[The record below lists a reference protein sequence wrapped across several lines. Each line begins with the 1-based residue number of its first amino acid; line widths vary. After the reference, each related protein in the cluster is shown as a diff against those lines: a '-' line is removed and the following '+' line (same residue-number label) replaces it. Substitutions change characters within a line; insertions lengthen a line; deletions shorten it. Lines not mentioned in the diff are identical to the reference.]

1 VSLTQTIDSLLS
13 GAIAAGDVPG
23 VVAVAADRS
32 GVIYQGAFGKRT
44 LGGTQP
50 MTLDTVGW
58 MASMTKPITSAGA
71 MQLVEQGRLQL
82 DAPASNWVP
91 ELAAVRVL
99 EGFDASGRPRTRPPK
114 RPITPRHL
122 LTHTAGYGYPIW
134 SEDLKRY
141 YEVQK
146 LPATSTCQNASLRV
160 PLLFD
165 PGARWNYGI
174 NIEWLGKVIEAV
186 SGQRLSVYLAKH
198 LLEPLGMNDTAFKIT
213 PSMRARL
220 AKLHERDPG
229 GMLTPIDFEI
239 PQDPEFDMGGGGLYS
254 TVPDYLKFVRMIL
267 GRGELAGIRVLA
279 PETVDLM
286 SRNHIGELPVT
297 LLKTAMPAR
306 SNDAEFF
313 PGVAKRWSLGFMLN
327 QERAPTGRSPGSL
340 TWAGLSNAYFWI
352 DPVKGVGG
360 VYLTQVFPFADHK
373 SLGLFL
379 EFETAVYRSMS

>member
-1 VSLTQTIDSLLS
+1 LTQTIDSLLS
-13 GAIAAGDVPG
+13 DAIASGDVPG
-23 VVAVAADRS
+23 VAAIAADRS
-32 GVIYQGAFGKRT
+32 GVIYQGAFGRRI
-44 LGGTQP
+44 LGGAQP

-58 MASMTKPITSAGA
+58 IASMTKPITSAGA
-71 MQLVEQGRLQL
+71 MQLVEQGRLEL
-82 DAPASNWVP
+82 DAPASTWVP
-91 ELAAVRVL
+91 ELAAVQVL
-99 EGFDASGRPRTRPPK
+99 EGFDASGAPMTRPAK
-114 RPITPRHL
+114 RPITLRHL
-122 LTHTAGYGYPIW
+122 LTHTAGYGYPVW

-141 YEVQK
+141 YETQN
-146 LPATSTCQNASLRV
+146 LPATSTCKNESLRV

-165 PGARWNYGI
+165 PGNRWNYGI
-174 NIEWLGKVIEAV
+174 NIEWVGKAIEAV
-186 SGQRLSVYLAKH
+186 SGQRLSAYLAQH

-220 AKLHERDPG
+220 AKLHERGADG
-229 GMLTPIDFEI
+229 TLTPIDFEI

-254 TVPDYLKFVRMIL
+254 SAPDYLKFVRMIL
-267 GRGELAGIRVLA
+267 ARGELGGARVLA

-286 SRNHIGELPVT
+286 SRNHIGELSVT

-313 PGVAKRWSLGFMLN
+313 PGVAKRWGLGFMIN
-327 QERAPTGRSPGSL
+327 QERAPTGRSAGGL

-379 EFETAVYRSMS
+379 AFETAVYRATA

>member
-99 EGFDASGRPRTRPPK
+99 EGFDASGRPMTRPPK
-114 RPITPRHL
+114 RPITLRHL

-220 AKLHERDPG
+220 AKLHERGAG

-254 TVPDYLKFVRMIL
+254 SAPDYLKFVRMIL

-297 LLKTAMPAR
+297 CLKSAMPAR

-313 PGVAKRWSLGFMLN
+313 PGVEKRWGLGFMLN
-327 QERAPTGRSPGSL
+327 QERAPTGRSAGSL

-379 EFETAVYRSMS
+379 EFETAVHRSMA